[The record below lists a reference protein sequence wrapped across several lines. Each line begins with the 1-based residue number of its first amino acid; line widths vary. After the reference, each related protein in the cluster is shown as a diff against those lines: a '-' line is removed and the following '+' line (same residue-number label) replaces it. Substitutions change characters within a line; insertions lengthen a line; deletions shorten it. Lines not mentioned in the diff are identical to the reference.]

1 MPRKIDMT
9 PQQSSLFNQLKKLSK
24 QANQRILR
32 LERYAETT
40 EPFSV
45 KQLADYMSSSKLE
58 LWTKSGRVGTKKGMT
73 ILQMRAAIKA
83 LNRFIKEETSTVK
96 GAKAYTKKVSLQTG
110 NSVSPSF
117 ASTVYRAKKEWKWI
131 LEYLTESEFWD
142 FARECVKNG
151 YSYNTY
157 TEKLS
162 GFHKDLEK
170 MVNDSRLDEILR
182 EKLSK
187 ESIEN
192 ILNDATIDEEVKE
205 MLRNREDIETII
217 SRVEPDEDAKQKLE
231 YLYEYIQGVK
241 V

>member
-1 MPRKIDMT
+1 
-9 PQQSSLFNQLKKLSK
+9 
-24 QANQRILR
+24 
-32 LERYAETT
+32 
-40 EPFSV
+40 
-45 KQLADYMSSSKLE
+45 
-58 LWTKSGRVGTKKGMT
+58 MT

-96 GAKAYTKKVSLQTG
+96 GAKDYTKKVSLQTG

-117 ASTVYRAKKEWKWI
+117 ASTVYRAKREWKWI

-142 FARECVKNG
+142 FARECVKNE
-151 YSYNTY
+151 YDYNTY

-182 EKLSK
+182 EKLTR

-192 ILNDATIDEEVKE
+192 ILNDATIDDEIKQ
-205 MLRNREDIETII
+205 RIKDGEDINSVID
-217 SRVEPDEDAKQKLE
+217 SVEPDEDAKQKLE